1 LTRACILGC
10 AGQALTVEEI
20 ALYRDA
26 QPWGFILFKRNIDTP
41 DQTRALIEQM
51 RETVGRADAPVL
63 IDQEGGRVRRL
74 RPPHW
79 PDYPPAQA
87 FSQATN
93 DPMTARELARLG
105 GRLIAH
111 DLKALGINVD
121 CAPVLD
127 VPQPGAHD
135 IIGDRAF
142 GQDVVSIAQLGR
154 AQAEGL
160 MAGGVLPVIKH
171 IPGHGRAMADSHH
184 DLPVVT
190 AKLQQLEEVDFATFR
205 ANSDMPAAMT
215 AHIVYAAIDKAK
227 PATQSRKVMRVIRK
241 DIGFGGLIMTDDLSM
256 KALGGDFESR
266 ARDSIA
272 AGCDVVL
279 HCNGV
284 MDEMKGVIAGAGELK
299 GEGKRRAAAALGR
312 IVRDPEPLDVD
323 WARARFAEYFDGVV
337 ARAGPAVGEA

>member
-1 LTRACILGC
+1 MTRACILGC
-10 AGQALTVEEI
+10 LGQTLSAEEI

-26 QPWGFILFKRNIDTP
+26 QPWGFILFKRNVDNP
-41 DQTRALIEQM
+41 DQTRALIDAL

-79 PDYPPAQA
+79 PDYPPARA

-93 DPMTARELARLG
+93 DPMTRRELARLG

-142 GQDVVSIAQLGR
+142 SDHVDDISALGR

-160 MAGGVLPVIKH
+160 LAGGVLPVIKH

-184 DLPVVT
+184 DLPVVD
-190 AKLQQLEEVDFATFR
+190 APREYLETVDFATFR

-215 AHIVYAAIDKAK
+215 AHIVYTAIDKK
-227 PATQSRKVMRVIRK
+227 RPATQSRKVMKVVRK
-241 DIGFGGLIMTDDLSM
+241 EIGFDGLIMTDDLSM

-266 ARDSIA
+266 ARDSIK

-284 MDEMKGVIAGAGELK
+284 MDEMIGVVEGAGELK
-299 GEGKRRAAAALGR
+299 GAGKRRADAALSR

>member
-1 LTRACILGC
+1 MTRACILGC
-10 AGQALTVEEI
+10 AGQALTAEEV

-26 QPWGFILFKRNIDTP
+26 KPWGFILFKRNIDTP
-41 DQTRALIEQM
+41 DQTRALVDQM
-51 RETVGRADAPVL
+51 REAVGVENAPVL

-87 FSQATN
+87 FAQATN

-111 DLKALGINVD
+111 DLKSLGINVD

-142 GQDVVSIAQLGR
+142 GMEPARIAALGR

-190 AKLQQLEEVDFATFR
+190 AKRKELEAIDFSTFR

-215 AHIVYAAIDKAK
+215 AHIVYTAIDKQK
-227 PATQSRKVMRVIRK
+227 PATQSRKVMRVVRR

-299 GEGKRRAAAALGR
+299 GEAKRRAAAALSR
-312 IVRDPEPLDVD
+312 IVREPEPLDVE
-323 WARARFAEYFDGVV
+323 WARARFAQYFDGVV
-337 ARAGPAVGEA
+337 ARAGPVVGEA

>member
-1 LTRACILGC
+1 MTRACILGC
-10 AGQALTVEEI
+10 AGLALTPEEI

-26 QPWGFILFKRNIDTP
+26 RPWGFILFKRNIDNP
-41 DQTRALIEQM
+41 DQTRALVDQM
-51 RETVGRADAPVL
+51 RECVGVENAPVL

-87 FSQATN
+87 FAQATN

-111 DLKALGINVD
+111 DLRALGINVD

-142 GQDVVSIAQLGR
+142 GAEPARIAALGR

-160 MAGGVLPVIKH
+160 LAGGVLPVIKH

-184 DLPVVT
+184 DLPVVD
-190 AKLQQLEEVDFATFR
+190 APRKQLEAVDFSTFR

-215 AHIVYAAIDKAK
+215 AHIVYTAIDRQK
-227 PATQSRKVMRVIRK
+227 PATQSRKVMSVVRK
-241 DIGFGGLIMTDDLSM
+241 DIGFSGLVITDDLSM
-256 KALGGDFESR
+256 KALGGDFQSR
-266 ARDSIA
+266 ARDSVA

-284 MDEMKGVIAGAGELK
+284 MEEMKGVVAGAGELK
-299 GEGKRRAAAALGR
+299 GEARRRAAQALAR
-312 IVRDPEPLDVD
+312 IVREPEPLDVE

>member
-1 LTRACILGC
+1 MTRACILGC
-10 AGQALTVEEI
+10 SGQALTAEES

-26 QPWGFILFKRNIDTP
+26 RPWGFILFRRNVDNP
-41 DQTRALIEQM
+41 DQVRALVDAL

-79 PDYPPAQA
+79 PDYPPARA
-87 FSQATN
+87 FAQATN
-93 DPMTARELARLG
+93 DPMTRRELARLG

-127 VPQPGAHD
+127 VPQPGAND

-142 GQDVVSIAQLGR
+142 GEQVDDIAALGR

-160 MAGGVLPVIKH
+160 LAGGVLPVIKH
-171 IPGHGRAMADSHH
+171 IPGHGRALADSHL
-184 DLPVVT
+184 DLPIVE
-190 AKLQQLEEVDFATFR
+190 AERELLDRIDFAPFR

-215 AHIVYAAIDKAK
+215 AHIVYTAIDPRR
-227 PATQSRKVMRVIRK
+227 PATQSRKVLKAVRE
-241 DIGFGGLIMTDDLSM
+241 DIGFSGLIMTDDLSM
-256 KALGGDFESR
+256 MALGGDFESR
-266 ARDSIA
+266 ARDSRR
-272 AGCDVVL
+272 AGCDIVL

-284 MDEMKGVIAGAGELK
+284 MDEMKGVIAGAGELT
-299 GEGKRRAAAALGR
+299 GQARRRADAALAR
-312 IVRDPEPLDVD
+312 IVRDPEPLDEA
-323 WARARFAEYFDGVV
+323 WARARFAQYFDGVV
-337 ARAGPAVGEA
+337 ARAGPVVGEA